1 MIERKVKQSPSLVS
15 SADVFSALVD
25 VGALAATEA
34 APALPCGH
42 GHLALIRLGV
52 SL

>member
-1 MIERKVKQSPSLVS
+1 MERKVIQSPSLVS
-15 SADVFSALVD
+15 SADVFPTLVD

-34 APALPCGH
+34 APALPRVH
-42 GHLALIRLGV
+42 GHLAHSLGV